1 MPPSIGME
9 WHSDPQCCK
18 KTRKT
23 AKTQNAKGVCDKVAF
38 WGEGSIVPRTRH
50 HEPDDD
56 DPDDWDDEYD
66 AARDYDPDDLE
77 TYPEGL
83 YGDDG
88 PPTVPCPHCRAE
100 IIEDSEQC
108 PRCGNYLSR
117 EDAPPRRGGAW
128 VILMILALIA
138 VAILVAGN

>member
-1 MPPSIGME
+1 
-9 WHSDPQCCK
+9 
-18 KTRKT
+18 
-23 AKTQNAKGVCDKVAF
+23 
-38 WGEGSIVPRTRH
+38 VPRTRH
-50 HEPDDD
+50 DEPDDD
-56 DPDDWDDEYD
+56 DPDDWDDAYD

-100 IIEDSEQC
+100 IIEDSERC

-117 EDAPPRRGGAW
+117 EDAPPPRRRGGAW
-128 VILMILALIA
+128 IILMILALLA
-138 VAILVAGN
+138 AAILVAGN